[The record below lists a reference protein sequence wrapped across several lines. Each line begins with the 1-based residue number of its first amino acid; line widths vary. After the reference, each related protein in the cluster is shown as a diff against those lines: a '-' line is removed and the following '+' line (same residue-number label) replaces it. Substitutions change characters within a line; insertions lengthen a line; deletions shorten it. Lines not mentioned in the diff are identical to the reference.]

1 MTCYKFISST
11 AVTVSGTQVV
21 IQIPAN
27 TFNNGDNICLLVAQ
41 DIPSASSANT
51 VTVQIGSSG
60 TAYPMIKICGD
71 NVRADQIRSNTA
83 YKLYVGTDPGH
94 FTVKNSRCLPC
105 TSFVTPQLSA
115 TTAAA

>member
-21 IQIPAN
+21 IQIPAD

-41 DIPSASSANT
+41 DMPSASSANT
-51 VTVQIGSSG
+51 VAIQIGS
-60 TAYPMIKICGD
+60 TTTTYPVLKICGN

-83 YKLYVGTDPGH
+83 YKLLVGTDPGH

-105 TSFVTPQLSA
+105 TSFVTPQI
-115 TTAAA
+115 TGTAAA